1 MAERRKRHNPNDPVL
16 DRGGGR
22 PVHRVYGLLD
32 EAGSLKF
39 VGADRAD
46 RTPQWKAIWRYRH
59 QLGTNLARWL
69 QTLDA
74 EPRETV
80 LLGSAVGLQ
89 AQVARAV
96 AKLLTG
102 LCGTIREDKEWG
114 PRRVA
119 RVEPDGSLT
128 IWASRSAA
136 ARAMGTSPPVV
147 VDRIADGAFLDAGRD
162 YKQVELCLCSDHKR
176 NRA

>member
-1 MAERRKRHNPNDPVL
+1 MAERRKRHDPNNPVL
-16 DRGGGR
+16 DRGGRR

-32 EAGSLKF
+32 SAGSLKF
-39 VGADRAD
+39 IGADRAD
-46 RTPQWKAIWRYRH
+46 RTPQWKAIWQYRH

-89 AQVARAV
+89 APVARAV

-128 IWASRSAA
+128 VWPSREVAV
-136 ARAMGTSPPVV
+136 RALGTSPPVV
-147 VDRIADGAFLDAGRD
+147 RDRIADGVLLDGGRG
-162 YKQVELCLCSDHKR
+162 
-176 NRA
+176 